1 VLRAG
6 ECGAADSPAPAL
18 GDVVENFGR
27 LALAADDDL
36 DRVLAALAGAR
47 EDVKALGSIANA
59 TDGFDDARV

>member
-1 VLRAG
+1 
-6 ECGAADSPAPAL
+6 
-18 GDVVENFGR
+18 VENFGR